1 LLVVLPTVVNIGAIR
16 QRVLGL
22 KGSPIHSLAVL
33 PLENLSGDSAQEYLS
48 DGMTDALITGLAQV
62 GSLRVISR
70 TSSMQYKQTKKS
82 LPEIAHE
89 LNVDGIVEGTLQ
101 RSGDRVRITAQLV
114 HGTSDKHLWAGSY
127 ERDASDL
134 FALD

>member
-1 LLVVLPTVVNIGAIR
+1 
-16 QRVLGL
+16 
-22 KGSPIHSLAVL
+22 
-33 PLENLSGDSAQEYLS
+33 
-48 DGMTDALITGLAQV
+48 
-62 GSLRVISR
+62 
-70 TSSMQYKQTKKS
+70 MQYKQTKKS